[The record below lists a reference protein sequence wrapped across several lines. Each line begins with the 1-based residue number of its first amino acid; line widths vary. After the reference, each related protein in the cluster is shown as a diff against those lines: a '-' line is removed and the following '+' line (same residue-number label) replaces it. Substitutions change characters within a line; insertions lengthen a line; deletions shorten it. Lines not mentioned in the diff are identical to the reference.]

1 MCSTGGWAKPIG
13 LRKVFQ
19 SPFQPD
25 DSSPQEIIAIP
36 MKNINFEMDSLTEI
50 TALDSTAFD
59 NSR

>member
-1 MCSTGGWAKPIG
+1 M
-13 LRKVFQ
+13 

-36 MKNINFEMDSLTEI
+36 MKNINFEMDSLTET
-50 TALDSTAFD
+50 TALDCTAFD

>member
-1 MCSTGGWAKPIG
+1 LPDCHGVCIHMS
-13 LRKVFQ
+13 
-19 SPFQPD
+19 SFQPD